1 MELKTTANQQMRP
14 RGTPILSLVNKNAI
28 SGEIVLAA

>member
-1 MELKTTANQQMRP
+1 MRLTNTTSQT
-14 RGTPILSLVNKNAI
+14 TPILSLVNKNAI